1 MTRQETTARRQLAQ
15 LAAEPRGRQLLQLA
29 LRGIQTSGHGLT
41 IGCWI
46 KPGGGVS
53 GCVFQHAYWQ
63 GIAEGAFGP
72 GEGASKEIKDLVDE
86 RDFHLVMEAIRALDS
101 LGKHRFVHRRGLSR
115 TLDETAWRSTVE
127 QLLVDA
133 LATPAPAPAADR
145 AAVSGSV

>member
-1 MTRQETTARRQLAQ
+1 MNRQETIARRQLTE
-15 LAAEPRGRQLLQLA
+15 LAGDERGRQLLQLA

-41 IGCWI
+41 IGCWV

-63 GIAEGAFGP
+63 GLAEGAFDTS
-72 GEGASKEIKDLVDE
+72 EQASSEIKDLVDQ

-101 LGKHRFVHRRGLSR
+101 LGKRRFVHRRGLSR
-115 TLDETAWRSTVE
+115 ELDESAWRATVE

-133 LATPAPAPAADR
+133 LAAHATESEP